1 MIGKLLIS
9 AIAVAAAGVSAFSG
23 PAQASSD
30 STCYPEWKV
39 KQTQMIGCSGMA
51 FLSPGNDTRINL
63 LMLLADRHGDVGVS
77 HATSY
82 DMMDRR
88 GDAQPFDYG
97 LFSRALG
104 QKPAEDD
111 NSNSYGDRCIS
122 NTSGQAAFEAALK
135 AAKSLSGSERVQL
148 SSARQTL
155 IPQCGGGDMTL
166 PAVAAAVAGITSQ
179 AGKDFS
185 NYLLAAASFYDGDF
199 GAARQQFQTLSK
211 AQTGWPKEAALYMLG
226 RVELNI
232 ALQTAFDDYGYP
244 VDDASN
250 SAELVAAELAFKSY
264 LKAYAQG
271 NYAVSASG
279 LLRKVYWLA
288 KNEDKLL
295 AEYVAAFKRKNLSG
309 SNVSL
314 ADLVQEMDVKL
325 GEKLELS
332 KVSDPYILAMLNL
345 KAMRYSDDPA
355 MQGGEKP
362 ISRAQIEEQKRR
374 FAGQEALYNYVL
386 AAHALF
392 VAKDADGA
400 LRLLPIQAEGDSY
413 FAHSQRALRAL
424 ALDSKGDAGARA
436 ALTSVLDSSKRPF
449 QRGSMEL
456 ALAMH
461 DERNAGLERVFA
473 ADSAVKDPEVREQ
486 LLRYTAGPKLLRA
499 QAVAKTANRQE
510 REVALYTLLYKDITR
525 GAYKDFLRDQALI
538 PAGTRPKPEDDYTA
552 PVYTNIAIFKWAGAK
567 DGFVCPSL
575 ATLATALAGAPKDV
589 PSLMCLA
596 EFARNSGF
604 DSGASWPDLPQSLDV
619 LPPKDELG
627 GTPSMFPGKPFS
639 RLEIY
644 KGVIADPGAPATS
657 KAYALYRAVYCYGP
671 SGYNSCGGVE
681 VPKAQRKA
689 WFNQLKKAHPAS
701 PWAVKLKYYW

>member
-1 MIGKLLIS
+1 MIGKLLFS
-9 AIAVAAAGVSAFSG
+9 AIALAGAYAFSSPAAASA
-23 PAQASSD
+23 D
-30 STCYPEWKV
+30 STCYPAWKV

-97 LFSRALG
+97 LFSLALG

-122 NTSGQAAFEAALK
+122 NASGQAAFEAALLS
-135 AAKSLSGSERVQL
+135 AKGLFAVERSMLSA
-148 SSARQTL
+148 ARQAL
-155 IPQCGGGDMTL
+155 KPECGDGAMML
-166 PAVAAAVAGITSQ
+166 PAVEGALGAVSSQ
-179 AGKDFS
+179 AGQDFAD
-185 NYLLAAASFYDGDF
+185 YLLAAASFYDGDF
-199 GAARQQFQTLSK
+199 GGARQQFQTLSK

-244 VDDASN
+244 VEDASN
-250 SAELVAAELAFKSY
+250 SAELSAAELAFKAY

-279 LLRKVYWLA
+279 LLRKAYWLA
-288 KNEDKLL
+288 KDEDKLL
-295 AEYVAAFKRKNLSG
+295 AEYVAAFKRKNLNG

-325 GEKLELS
+325 GEKLEPS
-332 KVSDPYILAMLNL
+332 KVNDPQILAMLL
-345 KAMRYSDDPA
+345 LQRMRGGDDPA
-355 MQGGEKP
+355 SQPAGYPINRSEIEKLR
-362 ISRAQIEEQKRR
+362 SR

-400 LRLLPIQAEGDSY
+400 LRLLPTQAEGDSY
-413 FAHSQRALRAL
+413 FAYSQRALRAL

-473 ADSAVKDPEVREQ
+473 ADSLVKDAEVREQ
-486 LLRYTAGPKLLRA
+486 LLRYSAGSKLLRA
-499 QAVAKTANRQE
+499 QSVAKTANRQE

-538 PAGTRPKPEDDYTA
+538 PVGTRPKPEDDYTA

-575 ATLATALAGAPKDV
+575 ATLATALAGAPKDA

-644 KGVIADPGAPATS
+644 KGVIADPAAPATS

-689 WFNQLKKAHPAS
+689 WFNQLKKAYPAS